1 MPKGIKK
8 PTEKSLRE
16 AIEKQERAIHDKELA
31 LTKAKADYDA
41 KLKCL
46 KNEIAAG
53 KTNLTKLRKEYD
65 DFIRN
70 EQQATL
76 STMLFNSDLSSA
88 EVSRAINAMK
98 MLLDEHADHEKAIG
112 ILQKIADEHQNSTIT
127 NLVSEIGLETQQK
140 PESAVGVPGVSPT
153 AAEQET

>member
-8 PTEKSLRE
+8 PTEKPLRE

-31 LTKAKADYDA
+31 LTKAKTDYDA

-88 EVSRAINAMK
+88 EVSRAINAMQ
-98 MLLDEHADHEKAIG
+98 MLFKENADHEKALSM
-112 ILQKIADEHQNSTIT
+112 LQKIADEHQNSTIT

-140 PESAVGVPGVSPT
+140 PESAVGGPGVSPT

>member
-16 AIEKQERAIHDKELA
+16 AIEKQERALHDKELA
-31 LTKAKADYDA
+31 LTKAKEDYDA
-41 KLKCL
+41 KVKCL
-46 KNEIAAG
+46 KNEIAVG
-53 KTNLTKLRKEYD
+53 KTNLTKLRKEYET
-65 DFIRN
+65 FIRN

-88 EVSRAINAMK
+88 EVSRAINAMQ
-98 MLLDEHADHEKAIG
+98 MLFKENADHEKALSM
-112 ILQKIADEHQNSTIT
+112 LQKIADEHQNSTIT
-127 NLVSEIGLETQQK
+127 NLVSEIGLETQEK
-140 PESAVGVPGVSPT
+140 PESAVGGSGVSPT